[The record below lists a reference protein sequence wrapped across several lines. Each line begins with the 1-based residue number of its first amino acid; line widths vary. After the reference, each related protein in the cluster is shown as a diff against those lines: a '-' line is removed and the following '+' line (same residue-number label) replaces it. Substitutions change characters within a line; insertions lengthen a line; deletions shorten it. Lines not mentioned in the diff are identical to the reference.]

1 MRPVPN
7 SNDPIPLQP
16 SADIHVAG
24 ARDSAPIQV
33 QGPFSRSLG
42 DRSMFSGD
50 LPHVAMLRSLLNPFV
65 ILASLG
71 ACLAWYR
78 EPLTGHYL
86 MLAVLSFFVSSQLF
100 DRVDLFRLRPGELL
114 VRAARDVLFAWPL
127 TVAIVSFI
135 IYATNYNQIYDQ
147 KVLIAWFLLT
157 PIPIVLAHLGVHMLL
172 RGFANTATAQ
182 KRVVVVG
189 ASRLGSRI
197 VESITADPLLGVTM
211 LGFFD
216 DRNPRRLP
224 DPTPYKVLG
233 GIDQVPR
240 FVRDNSVNLVF
251 ISLPMVAQP
260 RILKLL
266 DELRDTTASIY
277 FLPDI
282 FAFDL
287 IQARFDE
294 IDGMPLV
301 AVCETPYSGVN
312 GALKRGFDLVFTSAA
327 LALLWPV
334 MLLIALGVKLS
345 SPGPAIFK
353 QRRYGLDGREILV
366 YKFRTMNVLE
376 DGNVVRQATRN
387 DRRVTPFGAFLRRTS
402 LDELPQL
409 LNVLAGSMSIVGP
422 RPHAVA
428 HNEQYRKLIKG
439 YMLRHKVRPGITGWA
454 QVNGFRGETDTVE
467 KMRGRVEH
475 DLHYLRTWSLSLDLW
490 VIAKT
495 FLVLFRDKTAY

>member
-1 MRPVPN
+1 MPN
-7 SNDPIPLQP
+7 SNDPIALPT
-16 SADIHVAG
+16 AAEHA
-24 ARDSAPIQV
+24 ARNARENAPFQV

-50 LPHVAMLRSLLNPFV
+50 LPHVALLRSLLNPFV

-71 ACLAWYR
+71 ACLFWYD

-100 DRVDLFRLRPGELL
+100 DRVDLFRLRPVELL

-127 TVAIVSFI
+127 TVAIVGFI
-135 IYATNYNQIYDQ
+135 IYATNYNQIYDRD
-147 KVLIAWFLLT
+147 VLIAWFVLT
-157 PIPIVLAHLGVHMLL
+157 PIPIVLAHLGVHFLL
-172 RGFANTATAQ
+172 RLMSRAATAQ
-182 KRVVVVG
+182 KRVVVIG
-189 ASRLGSRI
+189 ASRLGMRI
-197 VESITADPLLGVTM
+197 VECITADPLLGVSVQ
-211 LGFFD
+211 GFFD

-224 DPTPYKVLG
+224 DLGKYQVRG
-233 GIDQVPR
+233 GIEDVPA
-240 FVRDNSVNLVF
+240 FVREHGINLVL

-301 AVCETPYSGVN
+301 AVCETPYAGVN
-312 GALKRGFDLVFTSAA
+312 GALKRGFDLVFTLAA
-327 LALLWPV
+327 LLVLWPL
-334 MLLIALGVKLS
+334 MFLIALGVKIS

-366 YKFRTMNVLE
+366 YKFRTMTVLE
-376 DGNVVRQATRN
+376 DGGVVRQATKN
-387 DRRVTPFGAFLRRTS
+387 DARVTPFGAFLRKTS

-454 QVNGFRGETDTVE
+454 QVNGFRGETDTIE
-467 KMRGRVEH
+467 KMHGRIEH
-475 DLHYLRTWSLSLDLW
+475 DLHYLRNWTLSLDLW
-490 VIAKT
+490 VIVKT
-495 FLVLFRDKTAY
+495 VLVLFRDKAAY